1 MKQVIPN
8 EKWSVGSEKNCD
20 DVREFLQEQ
29 EEKLQR
35 KKAQELAILLS
46 RHNRE
51 TIE

>member
-1 MKQVIPN
+1 MNKIIPN

-20 DVREFLQEQ
+20 DVRKFLQEQ
-29 EEKLQR
+29 EAKR

-51 TIE
+51 TTE